1 MIINWNKL
9 PREVEESPCLETL
22 KTWLNQPWATWSSWT
37 WFEQRDCTH
46 SLEVLSI
53 LWYMYCV
60 HSLSSEFFYFFNQW
74 NNFIITTKYFKN
86 NTKGKQPAMLYVF
99 SLSPKTTRQKKN
111 QSRESRYLS
120 IGCATDNLAG
130 FFTLFC
136 RQGNASCWV
145 MSNEINNMYAQM
157 LKVSNDVSQKYCIK
171 LLGIIVIW

>member
-1 MIINWNKL
+1 MIIHWNKL

-37 WFEQRDCTH
+37 WFEQQDCTH

-99 SLSPKTTRQKKN
+99 SLSPKTTRQKKKIS
-111 QSRESRYLS
+111 QEK
-120 IGCATDNLAG
+120 AG
-130 FFTLFC
+130 IFQEAVLQIIEQVPLPSSADRGMVAAEWCPMRLITC
-136 RQGNASCWV
+136 
-145 MSNEINNMYAQM
+145 M
-157 LKVSNDVSQKYCIK
+157 LRCSVSKDDSQKYCIK